1 MTTFVFFYFMNETRN
16 DDSREAAAEH
26 AAYWQKQNLP
36 DYRGGPFSDFSGGL
50 ITFQAEDQA
59 EADRIVAADPFV
71 QKRLLEQA
79 WTKGWGT

>member
-1 MTTFVFFYFMNETRN
+1 MTTFVFFYFMNETRK
-16 DDSREAAAEH
+16 DDIREAAAEH
-26 AAYWQKQNLP
+26 AAYWQKLNLP

-71 QKRLLEQA
+71 QKGLLEQA